1 MQVFEDDHVLSQ
13 ASDSGCPS
21 ESLLEEDEALDP
33 PSSPPHPLTPDDPV
47 LEWDPSVDIGH
58 SVCQDAAS
66 LCFTS
71 STGERSDGVGRDTL
85 WA

>member
-21 ESLLEEDEALDP
+21 ESLLEEDDAPAP
-33 PSSPPHPLTPDDPV
+33 PSWPPHPPLTPDDLV
-47 LEWDPSVDIGH
+47 LEWDPSVDVGH
-58 SVCQDAAS
+58 SVCQDAAAS

-71 STGERSDGVGRDTL
+71 STGERFDPG
-85 WA
+85 